1 MPLCQ
6 RGHAR
11 RGIALALLFGAGLTV
26 TLTLW
31 GVIIASVGG
40 FFGFREIARY
50 ISIGGGA
57 VAYVLGLWTLAL
69 VRFPLP
75 SGSADLPRA
84 LHERSEYL
92 GALFLGLLFG
102 NMGLCCPD
110 PVFLSMIPFIATRGE
125 IADGGIMAASYGLGR
140 ATPLVVLVVLAS
152 AGVDVLQLAARHKR
166 SFDRMVGWGLV
177 AIGTL
182 IVYGYS
188 GIAHER
194 LLAVVLMTAP
204 VLAYHLKIGSSPQ
217 RATVWLV
224 VTVVGTLV
232 GMQLVHWV
240 LVNLP

>member
-31 GVIIASVGG
+31 GVIIAWVGG
-40 FFGFREIARY
+40 FLGFREIARY
-50 ISIGGGA
+50 ISIAGGA
-57 VAYVLGLWTLAL
+57 VAYALGLWTLAL

-75 SGSADLPRA
+75 SGTAELPRA
-84 LHERSEYL
+84 LHERSEHL
-92 GALFLGLLFG
+92 GAFLLGLLFG

-125 IADGGIMAASYGLGR
+125 IIDGGVMAASYGLGR
-140 ATPLVVLVVLAS
+140 ATPLVGLVALAS

-166 SFDRMVGWGLV
+166 SFDRFVGWGLV
-177 AIGTL
+177 AIGTFM
-182 IVYGYS
+182 VYGYS

-194 LLAVVLMTAP
+194 LLALSLMTVP
-204 VLAYHLKIGSSPQ
+204 VVAYHVKARSSLQ
-217 RATVWLV
+217 RAAGWLV
-224 VTVVGTLV
+224 ATVVGTLL
-232 GMQLVHWV
+232 GMRLVYWV

>member
-6 RGHAR
+6 RGQTR

-31 GVIIASVGG
+31 GVIIAAVGG
-40 FFGFREIARY
+40 FFGFREVARY
-50 ISIGGGA
+50 ISIAGGA
-57 VAYVLGLWTLAL
+57 VAYVLGLCTLAL
-69 VRFPLP
+69 VRLPLP
-75 SGSADLPRA
+75 SGTARLPRA
-84 LHERSEYL
+84 LGERSEYV
-92 GALFLGLLFG
+92 GACLLGLLFG
-102 NMGLCCPD
+102 NVGLCCPD

-152 AGVDVLQLAARHKR
+152 AGVDALQLVARHKQ
-166 SFDRMVGWGLV
+166 SFDWIIGWGLV

-182 IVYGYS
+182 MVYGYS
-188 GIAHER
+188 GISHER
-194 LLAVVLMTAP
+194 LLAVLLMTVP
-204 VLAYHLKIGSSPQ
+204 VLAYHLKIRSSVQ
-217 RATVWLV
+217 RATMWLIA
-224 VTVVGTLV
+224 TIFATLV

>member
-1 MPLCQ
+1 M
-6 RGHAR
+6 
-11 RGIALALLFGAGLTV
+11 

-50 ISIGGGA
+50 ISIVGGA

-75 SGSADLPRA
+75 SGSVELPRA
-84 LHERSEYL
+84 LRERSEYL
-92 GALFLGLLFG
+92 GAFLLGLLFG

-110 PVFLSMIPFIATRGE
+110 PVFLSMIPFIASRGE

-140 ATPLVVLVVLAS
+140 ATPLVGLVVLAS

-166 SFDRMVGWGLV
+166 SFDRVVGWGLV

-182 IVYGYS
+182 MVYGYS
-188 GIAHER
+188 GVAHER
-194 LLAVVLMTAP
+194 TLAVLLMTVP
-204 VLAYHLKIGSSPQ
+204 VLAYHIKIRSSAQ
-217 RATVWLV
+217 RATMWLIA
-224 VTVVGTLV
+224 TIVGTLV
-232 GMQLVHWV
+232 GMRLVYLV

>member
-31 GVIIASVGG
+31 GVVIASVGG

-50 ISIGGGA
+50 ISIAGGA

-69 VRFPLP
+69 VSFPLP
-75 SGSADLPRA
+75 SGTAELPRA

-92 GALFLGLLFG
+92 GAFLLGLLFG

-125 IADGGIMAASYGLGR
+125 ITDGGLMAASYGLGR
-140 ATPLVVLVVLAS
+140 ATPLVGLVVLAS

-166 SFDRMVGWGLV
+166 SFDRIVGWGLV
-177 AIGTL
+177 AIGTFV
-182 IVYGYS
+182 VYGYS
-188 GIAHER
+188 GIAYER
-194 LLAVVLMTAP
+194 LLAVSLMTVP
-204 VLAYHLKIGSSPQ
+204 VFAYHVKARSSLQ
-217 RATVWLV
+217 RGAVWLV
-224 VTVVGTLV
+224 TAVVGTLV
-232 GMQLVHWV
+232 GMQFLRWV

>member
-1 MPLCQ
+1 M
-6 RGHAR
+6 
-11 RGIALALLFGAGLTV
+11 

-31 GVIIASVGG
+31 GVVIAAVGG
-40 FFGFREIARY
+40 FLGFREVARY

-75 SGSADLPRA
+75 SGSAQLPRA
-84 LHERSEYL
+84 LRERSAYL
-92 GALFLGLLFG
+92 GAFLLGLLFG

-110 PVFLSMIPFIATRGE
+110 PVFLSMIPFIATRGD

-140 ATPLVVLVVLAS
+140 ATPLVGLVVLAS
-152 AGVDVLQLAARHKR
+152 AGIDSLQLIARHRR

-177 AIGTL
+177 AIGTF

-194 LLAVVLMTAP
+194 LLAVLLMSVP
-204 VLAYHLKIGSSPQ
+204 VLAYHLKIHSSLQ
-217 RATVWLV
+217 RATMWLIG
-224 VTVVGTLV
+224 TIFGTLV
-232 GMQLVHWV
+232 GMRLVYLV

>member
-11 RGIALALLFGAGLTV
+11 RGIALALLFGVGLTV

-31 GVIIASVGG
+31 GVVIAAVGG

-50 ISIGGGA
+50 ISIAGGA

-75 SGSADLPRA
+75 AGTAQLPRA
-84 LHERSEYL
+84 LRVRSDYL
-92 GALFLGLLFG
+92 GALLLGLLFG
-102 NMGLCCPD
+102 NVGLCCPD
-110 PVFLSMIPFIATRGE
+110 PVFLSMIPFIASRGE
-125 IADGGIMAASYGLGR
+125 IADGGLMAASYGLGR
-140 ATPLVVLVVLAS
+140 ATPLVGLVVLAS
-152 AGVDVLQLAARHKR
+152 VGVDSLQLVARHR
-166 SFDRMVGWGLV
+166 RLFDRMVGWGLV

-182 IVYGYS
+182 MVYGYS

-194 LLAVVLMTAP
+194 TFAVLLMTVP
-204 VLAYHLKIGSSPQ
+204 VLAYHIKIRSSAQ
-217 RATVWLV
+217 WATMWLV
-224 VTVVGTLV
+224 ATLVGTLV
-232 GMQLVHWV
+232 GMQLVYWV

>member
-6 RGHAR
+6 RGHTR

-31 GVIIASVGG
+31 GVIIAAVGG
-40 FFGFREIARY
+40 FFGFREVARY
-50 ISIGGGA
+50 ISIAGGA

-75 SGSADLPRA
+75 SGTAQLPRA
-84 LHERSEYL
+84 LRERSEYL
-92 GALFLGLLFG
+92 GAFLLGLLFG

-110 PVFLSMIPFIATRGE
+110 PVFLSMIPFIATRGD

-152 AGVDVLQLAARHKR
+152 AGVDALQLVARHKQ
-166 SFDRMVGWGLV
+166 SFDRIIGWGLV
-177 AIGTL
+177 AIGTFM
-182 IVYGYS
+182 VYGYS
-188 GIAHER
+188 GVAHER
-194 LLAVVLMTAP
+194 ILAVSLMIVP
-204 VLAYHLKIGSSPQ
+204 VLAYHLKIRSSAQ
-217 RATVWLV
+217 RAALWLLA
-224 VTVVGTLV
+224 TIVGTLV
-232 GMQLVHWV
+232 GTRLVYLV